1 MSLIQDH
8 IPERKADFPSHEQAL
23 RAALAWVR
31 ARHDSGALSPGVA
44 AVLKMIETELA
55 WRQHRA
61 GRIGPERDVDDGLR
75 SCGTRG
81 VQS

>member
-8 IPERKADFPSHEQAL
+8 VPARKAELFPSHEQAL

-44 AVLKMIETELA
+44 AVLKMIETELSWLA
-55 WRQHRA
+55 HR
-61 GRIGPERDVDDGLR
+61 REVEP
-75 SCGTRG
+75 
-81 VQS
+81 